1 MTSVR
6 DSQEDFSEFSFEEA
20 NTSAKG
26 ITAEDILQDLRAGL
40 RTRDFLSKY
49 GLTIGQFEEL
59 LKRLIRKGLLTKD
72 EFRAWKAHRL
82 GSDSLVT
89 QPDDRGVSPVP
100 VPEKSN
106 QNVETYIIKE
116 PERNNSWA
124 LQLFSTHRD
133 RMKGAQFKVNLHG
146 KKYSFVVEQML
157 FRGQVEMLP
166 SGDAGRF
173 GERARRDQAKEFIAR
188 HGWAA
193 YLENRAMEANL
204 GEPAAEPRKKAR
216 LVLLHC
222 RNHTFLAALH
232 TPAPAINLYVGSSL
246 EKIYGRL
253 AKSVDTSILDV

>member
-1 MTSVR
+1 MTSPR
-6 DSQEDFSEFSFEEA
+6 DSQDFSEFTLEET

-40 RTRDFLSKY
+40 RTREFLSKY
-49 GLTIGQFEEL
+49 GLTLGQFEEL
-59 LKRLIRKGLLTKD
+59 LKSLIRKGLLTKD

-82 GSDSLVT
+82 GPNSART
-89 QPDDRGVSPVP
+89 KPDGREVSPVP
-100 VPEKSN
+100 QQDKPN
-106 QNVETYIIKE
+106 QNVETYIIKQ
-116 PERNNSWA
+116 PEMNNSWA
-124 LQLFSTHRD
+124 LQLFSTDRD
-133 RMKGAQFKVNLHG
+133 KMKGAQFKVNLHG

-173 GERARRDQAKEFIAR
+173 GERAKREQAMEFIAR

-193 YLENRAMEANL
+193 YLESRAMEANL
-204 GEPAAEPRKKAR
+204 GEPGPEPRKKAR

-222 RNHTFLAALH
+222 KNHTFLAALH

-253 AKSVDTSILDV
+253 AKSVDTSILDL